1 MFYGF
6 LRVNRIPYPPPPQK
20 KITTHIH
27 KYSYILQN
35 PMYYGSITLEFRI
48 DSKPLWLPTKDLVS
62 FRFIIF
68 MYYPYI
74 KTFNKIKTFSDLPY
88 LIYPCNSKR
97 IFFSWPHHSVQ
108 IFETIDS
115 CISKL
120 PISTKCRYP
129 HLSPNSNFHVVVCRS
144 SHRP

>member
-6 LRVNRIPYPPPPQK
+6 LRVNRTPPQK
-20 KITTHIH
+20 KNHYPHTQIQLHTS
-27 KYSYILQN
+27 KSY
-35 PMYYGSITLEFRI
+35 MYYGSITLEFRI
-48 DSKPLWLPTKDLVS
+48 DSKPLWLPTKDLVF

-68 MYYPYI
+68 MYYPHI

-88 LIYPCNSKR
+88 LIKFTHAIVNAY
-97 IFFSWPHHSVQ
+97 FFSWPHHSVR
-108 IFETIDS
+108 IFETINS

-120 PISTKCRYP
+120 PISTKCRYS
-129 HLSPNSNFHVVVCRS
+129 HLSPNPNFHVVVRRS

>member
-6 LRVNRIPYPPPPQK
+6 LRVNHTPPLPPPPK
-20 KITTHIH
+20 KITTHIP

-48 DSKPLWLPTKDLVS
+48 DSKPLLLPTKDLVF

-68 MYYPYI
+68 MYYPHI

-88 LIYPCNSKR
+88 LIYPCNSKH
-97 IFFSWPHHSVQ
+97 IFFLGLIIVYGFLRRLTHASQNCQFQRNVA
-108 IFETIDS
+108 TR
-115 CISKL
+115 
-120 PISTKCRYP
+120 T
-129 HLSPNSNFHVVVCRS
+129 
-144 SHRP
+144 